1 MAIGRIELNA
11 EIEGLNAVLKNL
23 SEALRPDRKSR
34 IVEKAMKKAIAPVVS
49 ALQRTTP
56 LGPTENLRRAIS
68 SKVVRYPL
76 SGNAV
81 GVVGFQR
88 AGRARSDSA
97 AGGTVRVGP
106 DRAFHQ
112 WWLEEG
118 TQDRYVGTLSNK
130 PYIRRAHQRR
140 MKSGAVADV
149 SEHRVSGQ
157 NAYIASSFNRL
168 GPFKMVKDPQQPS
181 RVQTEPGYQRA
192 FFKKSPQPIIIPA
205 MNPGGGSGS
214 PPLKTAFDST
224 QATVAE
230 ILSKELR
237 ISLEQVWANLSISTS
252 PTGTIE

>member
-1 MAIGRIELNA
+1 MAIGRIEMNA
-11 EIEGLNAVLKNL
+11 EIEGLDTLLKN
-23 SEALRPDRKSR
+23 ARQVLRPQPKSR
-34 IVEKAMKKAIAPVVS
+34 IVEKAMKKAIVPVVS

-56 LGPTENLRRAIS
+56 LGPTGNLRRAIK

-76 SGNAV
+76 DGNAV

-88 AGRARSDSA
+88 SGRARSDSA

-118 TQDRYVGTLSNK
+118 TQQRYVGKLSNK
-130 PYIRRAHQRR
+130 PYTRKAHQRK
-140 MKSGAVADV
+140 MKSGTVAEV
-149 SEHRVSGQ
+149 REHSVRGQ

-192 FFKKSPQPIIIPA
+192 FFMKSSQPIVIPA
-205 MNPGGGSGS
+205 MNPGGSTGQA
-214 PPLKTAFDST
+214 PLKTAFDQT
-224 QATVAE
+224 QSTVAE

-237 ISLEQVWANLSISTS
+237 ISLSQVWANLSISTS
-252 PTGTIE
+252 STGTIE